1 MSLKISSHDGVLLIT
16 IDRAKQKN
24 ALNSAVV
31 QGLYEA
37 WQQFANS
44 DDRVAVL
51 TGDGNDAFSVGSD
64 VHDMPGDIWTS
75 VPNLA
80 VPCSKPVIAAV
91 SGLVVGAGATIALYS
106 DIVVAST
113 SSRFVYPE
121 AKVGLFQGVMGGFP
135 KKLTYGPALEWAITG
150 DSMTAQRAYEIG
162 FVNHVCEP
170 GEQVEKSMELARKIA
185 ANAPLVVQ
193 TIKSIAQQ
201 TLPTSPMESFYPQKA
216 ELERIARSEDGKE
229 GMKAFAEKRK
239 PVFRGK

>member
-1 MSLKISSHDGVLLIT
+1 MTLKTSSVDGVLLIT
-16 IDRAKQKN
+16 IDRPAQKN
-24 ALNSAVV
+24 ALNKAVV

-37 WQQFANS
+37 WQQFATS

-51 TGDGNDAFSVGSD
+51 TGEGNDAFSVGSD

-75 VPNLA
+75 VPNFA
-80 VPCSKPVIAAV
+80 VPCNKPIISAV

-106 DIVVAST
+106 DIVIASS

-162 FVNHVCEP
+162 FVNQVCEP
-170 GEQVEKSMELARKIA
+170 GQQVEAAMQLARKVA

-193 TIKSIAQQ
+193 SIKSIALK
-201 TLPTSPMESFYPQKA
+201 TLPTSPMEAFYPQKA
-216 ELERIARSEDGKE
+216 QLERIAQSEDGKE
-229 GMKAFAEKRK
+229 GMRAFAEKRK
-239 PVFRGK
+239 PQFRGK